1 MAVRLSFNLFSEP
14 TIFPDDHVRYPAV
27 DSGTSGKDADPS
39 DVTLDDFDNPYSIIN
54 LYYYIFIALLDIV
67 FLYIVW
73 KNSRHKLITIFG
85 FLYFFMSFLEIALR
99 IYVDVNSLQI
109 CDTPWICY
117 EGGEEDDTLEYS
129 SNLYIFKGQC
139 FDRATSIYDYADNH
153 RDPDVGTLSCHDS
166 KYGCCYLDER
176 CSIAV
181 SLDYTYSQFINNNTN
196 NHAHHH
202 QRIIPLAKKDQTGS
216 NCPLITDLIE
226 DEINNEKKNGLKFL
240 ILKLILNISVY
251 ISLIYC
257 INPRV
262 GVKYEKHD
270 NCNDEFAENP

>member
-1 MAVRLSFNLFSEP
+1 MSLLE
-14 TIFPDDHVRYPAV
+14 T
-27 DSGTSGKDADPS
+27 
-39 DVTLDDFDNPYSIIN
+39 
-54 LYYYIFIALLDIV
+54 AL
-67 FLYIVW
+67 
-73 KNSRHKLITIFG
+73 N
-85 FLYFFMSFLEIALR
+85 
-99 IYVDVNSLQI
+99 IYDVNSLQI

-139 FDRATSIYDYADNH
+139 FDRATSVYDYADNH
-153 RDPDVGTLSCHDS
+153 RDPDVGELSCHDS

-181 SLDYTYSQFINNNTN
+181 SLNYTYSQFQNYLNLNNTN
-196 NHAHHH
+196 KHAH
-202 QRIIPLAKKDQTGS
+202 QRIILLAKKDQTGS

-226 DEINNEKKNGLKFL
+226 DEINNEKMYDLK
-240 ILKLILNISVY
+240 ILVGKLLLNIGVY
-251 ISLIYC
+251 LCLIHC